1 MIRWLLLSLPV
12 VGWAVLL
19 PPPAAVAADVAAGR
33 AVVVGGEEASV
44 TLLGHHR
51 TVRQA
56 KQTAAFE
63 TREVGSC
70 LGWDPFL
77 PSPRSPWDEAW
88 LEGCGDVVFRLGRI
102 VARIH
107 TFTNDVRIDSAANGR
122 RTTKLA
128 KIAARR
134 LGRLRC
140 PRVFCP

>member
-1 MIRWLLLSLPV
+1 MGRSVKERRSARLGGCVWLTRRPV
-12 VGWAVLL
+12 FGSG
-19 PPPAAVAADVAAGR
+19 GR
-33 AVVVGGEEASV
+33 PGEEASV
-44 TLLGHHR
+44 TLFGHHR
-51 TVRQA
+51 TLREA
-56 KQTAAFE
+56 KETAAFE
-63 TREVGSC
+63 IREVGSC

-107 TFTNDVRIDSAANGR
+107 TFTNDVRIDSDVNGR

-128 KIAARR
+128 RIAARR

-140 PRVFCP
+140 PRRFCP